1 MLSKTEMRR
10 PMLIRHGYKL
20 PAVDMVRACQAFVA
34 VSGHGSFT
42 VGAAAAGMPQ
52 SVASRRVAALEE
64 HFGAKLFDRSSRN
77 VTLTP
82 FGRDMLSSARRLVEL
97 VEAVEHDAERAKQRP
112 FRLAVPEVAAPRR
125 LAGLVAEARRH
136 GLNLAPHAAGPG
148 ERAALA
154 RTLEVRAAIVS
165 VPADGAPWRIPL
177 GLAGSSE
184 PPGRTIYLDTLRAG
198 RAGRTARRRRVR
210 IQPEDDV
217 PHVRDQVIR
226 LRDGV
231 GLQPAQVVVSA
242 SLVDA
247 AAEVLG
253 SADLLLCSAVQA
265 NELGLHWRP
274 IGELELVRGYDVAA
288 GLREDAQL
296 IRTLPLSTIG
306 RCLGMSDH
314 DSRSGDAP
322 GAGET

>member
-1 MLSKTEMRR
+1 M
-10 PMLIRHGYKL
+10 
-20 PAVDMVRACQAFVA
+20 DMVRACEAFVA

-52 SVASRRVAALEE
+52 SVVSRRIAALEE

-97 VEAVEHDAERAKQRP
+97 VEAMEHDAECAKRRR
-112 FRLAVPEVAAPRR
+112 FRLAVPAVSAPCR

-136 GLNLAPHAAGPG
+136 DLNLALHAAGPG
-148 ERAALA
+148 ERAALV

-177 GLAGSSE
+177 GLAGSAE
-184 PPGRTIYLDTLRAG
+184 PAGQAIYVENLRAG
-198 RAGRTARRRRVR
+198 RAGRNARRRRVW

-217 PHVRDQVIR
+217 PHVRDRVIR

-265 NELGLHWRP
+265 DELGLYWRP
-274 IGELELVRGYDVAA
+274 IGELELVRGYDVEA
-288 GLREDAQL
+288 GLREDAQR
-296 IRTLPLSTIG
+296 IRTLPLATIG

-314 DSRSGDAP
+314 GSRSGDVP
-322 GAGET
+322 GDGEA